1 MVTWSLIEIQT
12 IKPFIVPEMTFKGHL
27 RSAAM
32 SSFVTSPGLFIRDR
46 GSRLYLFQTEI
57 AEMTLKV
64 GQGH

>member
-32 SSFVTSPGLFIRDR
+32 SSFVTSPGLFL
-46 GSRLYLFQTEI
+46 SEI
-57 AEMTLKV
+57 EKV
-64 GQGH
+64 GYIYFRQKLLK